1 MTINECE
8 ICGVNGNMLIGGIRE
23 LDLQTVDVTST
34 CEEGTSWDAV
44 TACAGCLDAYKAFKI
59 VNVTENGVTSSG
71 WIIDDP
77 RLYFKFFRV

>member
-1 MTINECE
+1 MTNYCE
-8 ICGVNGNMLIGGIRE
+8 ICGIPERVTHQE
-23 LDLQTVDVTST
+23 YAKFELQTVDVTST
-34 CEEGTSWDAV
+34 CEEGTSWDEI
-44 TACAGCLDAYKAFKI
+44 TACGGCLDTYKAFKI

>member
-8 ICGVNGNMLIGGIRE
+8 ICGVNENMLIGINSQ
-23 LDLQTVDVTST
+23 DLQTVDVTST

-44 TACAGCLDAYKAFKI
+44 TACGECLDAYKAFKI

-77 RLYFKFFRV
+77 RLYFKVFRV

>member
-1 MTINECE
+1 MTTNYCE
-8 ICGVNGNMLIGGIRE
+8 ICGTHEDYLVGLSSQ
-23 LDLQTVDVTST
+23 DLQTVDVTST
-34 CEEGTSWDAV
+34 CEEATSWDEV
-44 TACAGCLDAYKAFKI
+44 IACGECLSEYNAYKI